1 MRHSDL
7 SHRGTCPTRK
17 SRVVRYRVKIPNPIV
32 NENLQVLADLNI
44 GRNRLGIR
52 MASETAPSSD
62 TATMSDATMS
72 DENFVAMLEETFG
85 EGNLSEG
92 SVIKGTV
99 IAIEGDSVLIDVG
112 LNQGN
117 LQRRSQRLL
126 TDYRA

>member
-1 MRHSDL
+1 
-7 SHRGTCPTRK
+7 
-17 SRVVRYRVKIPNPIV
+17 
-32 NENLQVLADLNI
+32 
-44 GRNRLGIR
+44 
-52 MASETAPSSD
+52 MATETAPSSD